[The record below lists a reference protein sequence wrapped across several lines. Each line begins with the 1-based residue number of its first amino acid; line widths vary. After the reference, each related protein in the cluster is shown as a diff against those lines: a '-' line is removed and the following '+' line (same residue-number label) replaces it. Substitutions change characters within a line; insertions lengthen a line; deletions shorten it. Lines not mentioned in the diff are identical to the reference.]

1 MKAYM
6 TSFFRIGQCLIWLP
20 GVPGLTSR
28 LAFPVTFASTLDT
41 ERWPSKST
49 DSFDNWLLFIIYY
62 ISTISY
68 YAILYYI
75 ILYYIMLYY
84 IILCYIIVYY
94 IILYCSEIR
103 QWTDNIQPSHPE
115 PARFHHPRES
125 DQLCR
130 FHLLPPAIRLPELQG
145 REAIMSNIPWSK
157 EDWNYLFFLAPGV
170 SALGSVVPQAVASSC
185 WREFPSY

>member
-1 MKAYM
+1 MAMKAYM
-6 TSFFRIGQCLIWLP
+6 TSFFRIGQCRIWLP

-49 DSFDNWLLFIIYY
+49 DSFDNWLLFMIYY

-68 YAILYYI
+68 YI
-75 ILYYIMLYY
+75 ILYCIIFYY
-84 IILCYIIVYY
+84 D
-94 IILYCSEIR
+94 ILYCSEIR

-145 REAIMSNIPWSK
+145 REAIMSNIPWSN
-157 EDWNYLFFLAPGV
+157 EDWNYLFFFEARCKRTG
-170 SALGSVVPQAVASSC
+170 
-185 WREFPSY
+185 